1 MNQAS
6 ATSTAGDPPAPAIQS
21 VQRAA
26 QLLTLFTV
34 EEPELSLRQITTG
47 MGMSKATA
55 HRYATALREAGL
67 LRLSRGLYSLGP
79 RIVELAPVALA
90 GLAVVELAGP
100 YMRDLVART
109 EQTAVLSVWDGEA
122 PIVVRVDENTGRLV
136 RIVVATGSR
145 LPLDSAQGRV
155 FGAFV
160 EGVPDPPGADAVRSE
175 RIAFY
180 AEVVEGISALAVPVF
195 QGEEVVATLALV
207 GTTGSI
213 EERAGGP
220 LASALREQGEALSA
234 QLGFVVNGA
243 ESPAKPAG

>member
-1 MNQAS
+1 MTPRKGEA
-6 ATSTAGDPPAPAIQS
+6 PAPAIQS

-26 QLLTLFTV
+26 RLLTLFTV
-34 EEPELSLRQITTG
+34 DEPELSLRQITAG

-55 HRYATALREAGL
+55 HRYATALRDAGL

-100 YMRDLVART
+100 YMRELVSET

-122 PIVVRVDENTGRLV
+122 PIVVRVDENTGRIV

-155 FGAFV
+155 FSAFV
-160 EGVPDPPGADAVRSE
+160 ADAPDPPEAAEVRAE
-175 RIAFY
+175 RIASN
-180 AEVVEGISALAVPVF
+180 AQVVEGISALAVPIF
-195 QGEEVVATLALV
+195 QGEEIVATLALV
-207 GTTGSI
+207 GTTSAL
-213 EERAGGP
+213 EDSPRGP
-220 LASALREQGEALSA
+220 LAKSLRRQGDALSA
-234 QLGFVVNGA
+234 QLGFV
-243 ESPAKPAG
+243 ESGTE

>member
-1 MNQAS
+1 MSQAR
-6 ATSTAGDPPAPAIQS
+6 AADRDPAPAPAIQS

-26 QLLTLFTV
+26 QLLTLFSV
-34 EEPELSLRQITTG
+34 DEPELSLRQITAG

-67 LRLSRGLYSLGP
+67 LRFSRGLYSLGP

-100 YMRDLVART
+100 HMRELVSRT
-109 EQTAVLSVWDGEA
+109 GQTAVLSVWDGEA
-122 PIVVRVDENTGRLV
+122 PVVVRVDENTGRLV

-145 LPLDSAQGRV
+145 LPFDSAQGRV
-155 FGAFV
+155 FGAFL
-160 EGVPDPPGADAVRSE
+160 EEAPDPPGADRIREE

-195 QGEEVVATLALV
+195 QAEEVVATLALV
-207 GTTGSI
+207 GTSGSI
-213 EERAGGP
+213 EDRAGGP
-220 LASALREQGEALSA
+220 LAKVLRRGGEALSA
-234 QLGFVVNGA
+234 QLGFVENGA
-243 ESPAKPAG
+243 E